1 MNTVFERIQRDIKNI
16 EQQANFER
24 FFSRYDWRVES
35 IQNQRFLVPK
45 IH

>member
-24 FFSRYDWRVES
+24 FLVDMIWRVES

>member
-24 FFSRYDWRVES
+24 FFSRYDLATAP
-35 IQNQRFLVPK
+35 FTPPLPGY
-45 IH
+45 